1 MVASHLDK
9 GLVELEAGGG
19 EGIEVGCVH
28 GRGGDKRP
36 INLVVGLQ
44 YTVHFPLSLCGI
56 RTSIELFLV
65 DSEFN
70 GMSPDHGVPI
80 PYSLI
85 LTAWT

>member
-19 EGIEVGCVH
+19 EGIEVGRVH

-44 YTVHFPLSLCGI
+44 YTVHFPLSL
-56 RTSIELFLV
+56 SFALFLEV
-65 DSEFN
+65 FADLKKVVSF
-70 GMSPDHGVPI
+70 
-80 PYSLI
+80 
-85 LTAWT
+85 